1 MKIEGR
7 KIIGPN
13 REVIAIP
20 RGDGPDIIFIAEA
33 VLDHKPFDKL
43 CPPPKPVIK
52 KIGGEDIPDIKDK
65 NYQRQIQQYSER
77 KTAWLVLTALQATK
91 GLEWETVDLTNPS
104 TWLLFRKE
112 LIDSGFSDIE
122 INRII
127 NGALTAQG
135 LNEYKIE
142 AARDRFLRHQQAQLN
157 ALSSLKAEGKHMQSG
172 EPANDLESDHQ
183 E

>member
-13 REVIAIP
+13 RGIIAIP

-104 TWLLFRKE
+104 TWLLFRKNISFRGGQQLMHLNHPKGYREQKE
-112 LIDSGFSDIE
+112 LWLQLCSTGNRVEQMSALIQWLLVE
-122 INRII
+122 I
-127 NGALTAQG
+127 
-135 LNEYKIE
+135 
-142 AARDRFLRHQQAQLN
+142 
-157 ALSSLKAEGKHMQSG
+157 LSEIFH
-172 EPANDLESDHQ
+172 
-183 E
+183 